1 MAGEFFPPKPEIAPT
16 IYAYEL
22 PGVPSHKGYL
32 KVGYTEQ
39 GADARV
45 RQQLQTAGL
54 ADRARIVVRESAMRP
69 DGSVFSDKEVHRR
82 LEAYG
87 CARLAGGTSGISARS
102 GRSGRRSERRANA
115 RGGRAHGTFRSG

>member
-54 ADRARIVVRESAMRP
+54 ADSDRAMTRHRSMAHSRRRWNRFICTSFS
-69 DGSVFSDKEVHRR
+69 GSVGVSSCVFI
-82 LEAYG
+82 L
-87 CARLAGGTSGISARS
+87 
-102 GRSGRRSERRANA
+102 
-115 RGGRAHGTFRSG
+115 